1 MTITEPSTA
10 DLRAVAD
17 HLKGDADA
25 TRAEIATLAE
35 RAGDP
40 GVDKR
45 VGNLRLHLA
54 KVDPAAREAADA
66 VKRAERA
73 DLLGRYRSGQ
83 VATLAGEQTADGA
96 PQFMRRVD
104 PWSEAH
110 PLRDRAMAAVDTHA
124 RSMPTLDGDKI
135 GRLIDSENSA
145 AATET
150 ARYVTVTG
158 SPAYRSAFA
167 EWLRHPERPLW
178 TDAEVAAFREADSLR
193 AAMSLTTANGGAMVP
208 YILDPSVMLSNN
220 GTINP
225 IRQLAR
231 VETIAGATEFRGVTS
246 AGVSAE
252 WLAEGA
258 EAADASPTFAQ
269 PAIPTYRASSYVFGS
284 YEILADAGFESQLMT
299 VFADAKDRL
308 EGTAFATGNGTT
320 QPEGLVTGLVAAG
333 STVNTITTD
342 TFAVGDVYALQN
354 AIPARFR
361 RGNSSFLAAL
371 PILNRIRQFDT
382 TGGSSLWATLG
393 SAGPANLLG
402 DPIFECSDLDGT
414 INALADNYIMVAGDV
429 RQAYTV
435 VDRLGLTLVVD
446 NMVLGA
452 NRRPTGQAGFFAYW
466 RSGAEVTVAAAA
478 RVLNCT

>member
-1 MTITEPSTA
+1 MTIIESSTA

-45 VGNLRLHLA
+45 VSNLRQHLA

-73 DLLGRYRSGQ
+73 ELLDRYRSGQ
-83 VATLAGEQTADGA
+83 VATIAGEQTADGA

-135 GRLIDSENSA
+135 GRLIDSENTA

-150 ARYVTVTG
+150 QRYILATG
-158 SPAYRSAFA
+158 SADYRSAFA
-167 EWLRHPERPLW
+167 EWLKHPDRPLW
-178 TDAEVAAFREADSLR
+178 TDREVAAFREADALR

-208 YILDPSVMLSNN
+208 YVLDP
-220 GTINP
+220 TINLTNAGVMNP
-225 IRQLAR
+225 MRRLATT
-231 VETIAGATEFRGVTS
+231 VTIAGATEWRGVTS
-246 AGVSAE
+246 AGVTAE

-258 EAADASPTFAQ
+258 EAADASPTFTQ
-269 PAIPTYRASSYVFGS
+269 PVIPTYKAGAYVFGS
-284 YEILADAGFESQLMT
+284 YEVLGDSGFDQQLMT

-308 EGTAFATGNGTT
+308 EGTAFITGNGTT
-320 QPEGLVTGLVAAG
+320 APEGIVTGLVAAG
-333 STVNTITTD
+333 SVVTSATTD
-342 TFAVGDVYALQN
+342 TFAVADLYNTMN
-354 AIPARFR
+354 AVPARFR
-361 RGNSSFLAAL
+361 RGGTSWLAPL

-382 TGGSSLWATLG
+382 TGGASLWATLG
-393 SAGPANLLG
+393 QAGPANLLG
-402 DPIFECSDLDGT
+402 DPIHEASDMDGT
-414 INALADNYIMVAGDV
+414 INALADNYVLINGSIAE
-429 RQAYTV
+429 AYTIV
-435 VDRLGLTLVVD
+435 ERLGLTLVTD
-446 NMVLGA
+446 SMVLGA

-466 RSGAEVTVAAAA
+466 RVGGETIVQAA
-478 RVLNCT
+478 RVLNVT